1 MGGKRILLVDD
12 DDVLC
17 RSLGEQLARQDDFA
31 HVVTAVSAAET
42 MALLQHERFD
52 IVLLDVALPDEDGR
66 ELCRMLRAQGIS
78 VPIIMLTGAD
88 SEHDTVTGLD
98 AGANDYVTKPF
109 RLNVLLARMRA
120 HLRSHEHSDDAV
132 FPIAHYTFH
141 PTAKLLMDDKYKIR
155 LTEKE
160 VAILRF
166 LLRTGNTVVPRD
178 VLLHEIWGYNPN
190 VTTHTLETHIYRLR
204 QKMEQEP
211 SKACILLTE
220 LGGYR
225 LAQQ

>member
-12 DDVLC
+12 DDMLC
-17 RSLGEQLARQDDFA
+17 RSLGEQLARQEDFA
-31 HVVTAVSAAET
+31 HVVITVSAAET

-88 SEHDTVTGLD
+88 SEHDTITGLD

-120 HLRSHEHSDDAV
+120 HLRSHEHSDAAV

-141 PTAKLLMDDKYKIR
+141 PATKLLMDDRHKIR

-160 VAILRF
+160 VAILKF
-166 LLRTGNTVVPRD
+166 LLRAGNTVVPRD
-178 VLLHEIWGYNPN
+178 VLLHEVWGYNPN

-204 QKMEQEP
+204 QKMEQDP
-211 SKACILLTE
+211 SKACLLLTE
-220 LGGYR
+220 PGGYR
-225 LAQQ
+225 LAT